1 MKLTNSFSGRGGC
14 MRVQRKESLVC
25 ITTEIS
31 FPLQNVFTSHFMQSG
46 KIKAFRKTFQRGG
59 DEKQVTTDCFFWNV
73 V

>member
-14 MRVQRKESLVC
+14 MRAQRKESLVC

-46 KIKAFRKTFQRGG
+46 KIKAFKKTFQRGG
-59 DEKQVTTDCFFWNV
+59 DGKQFSADRFFWNAV
-73 V
+73 